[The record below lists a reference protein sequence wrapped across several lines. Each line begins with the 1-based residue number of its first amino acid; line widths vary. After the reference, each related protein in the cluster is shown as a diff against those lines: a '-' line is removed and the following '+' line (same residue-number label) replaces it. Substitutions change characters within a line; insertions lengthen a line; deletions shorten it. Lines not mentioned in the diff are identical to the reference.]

1 MNEVLM
7 SAHKITKR
15 FGGLAAVNDVS
26 VDLWRGRIHAVIGPN
41 GAGKSTL
48 TNLLAADL
56 PLTSGQVTLLGQD
69 ITGWTPEKIS
79 RQGLGRSYQ
88 KTNIFLPFTVWEN
101 VRLAAQS
108 RDTQQPWNPL
118 RWFHSTVSNAT
129 KATKAINAT
138 TSIAAQARAER
149 AIALAGLDNRRTA
162 IAGTISHGEQR
173 QLEIAMTLAT
183 EPQVLLLDEPLAGMG
198 VAEAERMVELLLKL
212 KPTHAMLL
220 VEHDM
225 DAVFTLADRLTVMV
239 NGQVIASGTP
249 LEVRANAQVQA
260 AYLGEEAH

>member
-1 MNEVLM
+1 
-7 SAHKITKR
+7 
-15 FGGLAAVNDVS
+15 
-26 VDLWRGRIHAVIGPN
+26 
-41 GAGKSTL
+41 
-48 TNLLAADL
+48 
-56 PLTSGQVTLLGQD
+56 
-69 ITGWTPEKIS
+69 
-79 RQGLGRSYQ
+79 
-88 KTNIFLPFTVWEN
+88 LPFTVWEN

-118 RWFHSTVSNAT
+118 RWFHRTVSHAT
-129 KATKAINAT
+129 NAT
-138 TSIAAQARAER
+138 TSIATQARAES
-149 AIALAGLDNRRTA
+149 AIALAGLENRRTA

-198 VAEAERMVELLLKL
+198 VAEAERMVDLLLKL

-249 LEVRANAQVQA
+249 PEVRANAQVQA